1 MFLKS
6 IRLTNFRNQSDVVFE
21 FSPNINIFVGQNGIG
36 KTNLAE
42 AIYYLCFLKSFRTS
56 SEEFVLQK
64 NKNYFNVTG
73 DFGFEEGGNSEV
85 ILIYKK
91 GEGKKISQNHK
102 VVNRFSEFIG
112 SHPCVCLTPDDI
124 QISNGSPS
132 GRRKFIDV
140 VISQT
145 SKVYL
150 DSLIRYNKIIKQ
162 KNKLLSEF
170 EPKKIDEFLDPW
182 DEELSSYCFEIIRRR
197 KDFLNKISSELSD
210 FYNKLSG
217 GKEEISV
224 SYESSL
230 EFTETQQDIYNE
242 LVRKRRIEKARKS
255 AIFGI
260 HRDDVSFKL
269 SGYAARGFASQGQH
283 KTLILALKLAE
294 INFLENE
301 MLESPIAIFDDVFSE
316 LDSSRIGEFFK
327 LVGDKTQV
335 FVTTTHEFE
344 NLDTEKSSIFRI

>member
-6 IRLTNFRNQSDVVFE
+6 IRLTNFRNQSDVEFE
-21 FSPNINIFVGQNGIG
+21 FYPSVNIFVGQNGIG
-36 KTNLAE
+36 KTNLVE

-56 SEEFVLQK
+56 NEEFVLQK

-73 DFGFEEGGNSEV
+73 DFEFEEGGKSEV
-85 ILIYKK
+85 ILIYRK

-112 SHPCVCLTPDDI
+112 SHPCVCLTPEDI

-132 GRRKFIDV
+132 SRRKFIDV

-162 KNKLLSEF
+162 KNKLLSQF
-170 EPKKIDEFLDPW
+170 EPKKIDDFLDPW
-182 DEELSSYCFEIIRRR
+182 DEELSSYCFEIIKRR
-197 KDFLNKISSELSD
+197 KDFLNKIFIELSE

-230 EFTETQQDIYNE
+230 KFAETQQDIYNE
-242 LVRKRRIEKARKS
+242 LVRKRRIEKARRM
-255 AIFGI
+255 AIVGI

-269 SGYAARGFASQGQH
+269 SGYATRGFASQGQH

-294 INFLENE
+294 INFLKNE

-327 LVGDKTQV
+327 LAGDKTQI
-335 FVTTTHEFE
+335 FVTTTHQFE
-344 NLDTEKSSIFRI
+344 NLSTKKSSIFRI